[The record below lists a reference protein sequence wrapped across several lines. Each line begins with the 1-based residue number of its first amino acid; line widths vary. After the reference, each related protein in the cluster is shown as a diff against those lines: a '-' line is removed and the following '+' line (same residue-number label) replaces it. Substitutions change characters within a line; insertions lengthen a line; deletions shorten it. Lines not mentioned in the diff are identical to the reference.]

1 MLTLGAMLLILLVL
15 AAFLVGLHGGPHAS
29 IVSATVTLVVA
40 GILLAAVLIKAAS
53 TGSLDMVAGVITAG
67 AVVATALLLVF
78 GLRSLAAARSISSR
92 PAREQ
97 LWTRTGVALTDL
109 APAGSVQ
116 IAGESWSA
124 EVAGGGFIK
133 AGTEVVVVEV
143 DGLHLK
149 VSPDPLRQ
157 ESH

>member
-1 MLTLGAMLLILLVL
+1 MLTLGAMLLILVVL

-29 IVSATVTLVVA
+29 IVSAAVALVVA
-40 GILLAAVLIKAAS
+40 GVLLAVVLVRAAS
-53 TGSLDMVAGVITAG
+53 TGSLDLVAGAITAG
-67 AVVATALLLVF
+67 AVVATASLLIF
-78 GLRSLAAARSISSR
+78 GLRSLGAARSVASR
-92 PAREQ
+92 PIREQ

-109 APAGSVQ
+109 APMGAVR
-116 IAGESWSA
+116 IAGETWSA
-124 EVAGGGFIK
+124 EAAGGDAIK

>member
-40 GILLAAVLIKAAS
+40 GILLAAVLVRAAS
-53 TGSLDMVAGVITAG
+53 TGSLNLVAGAITAG
-67 AVVATALLLVF
+67 AVVATALFLVF
-78 GLRSLAAARSISSR
+78 GIRSLAAARSISS
-92 PAREQ
+92 PLPREQ

-109 APAGSVQ
+109 APVGTVR
-116 IAGESWSA
+116 IAGEIWSA
-124 EVAGGGFIK
+124 EAADGDSIR
-133 AGTEVVVVEV
+133 AGTEVVVIEV